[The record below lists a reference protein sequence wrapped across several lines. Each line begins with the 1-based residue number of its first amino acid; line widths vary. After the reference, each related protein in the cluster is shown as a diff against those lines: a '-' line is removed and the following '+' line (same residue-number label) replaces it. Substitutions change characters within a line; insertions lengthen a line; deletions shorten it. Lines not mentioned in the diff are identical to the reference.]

1 MAVTDIDLVVNTIRS
16 SNDPDEA
23 RVRLMQ
29 LPLTGLEEFVRR
41 AGRPEA
47 EIQTAKERGEYL
59 LSERQAKAIL
69 EMRLS
74 RLTGLEREKLATEY
88 GSLCDV
94 IGELEAILAS
104 SVLLDEVIVK
114 ELDEI
119 RERFGDARRTEIV
132 EAEGDISIEDLVPD
146 EEVVVTVSHA
156 GYVKRVPLSE
166 YRAQGRGGKGLRA
179 MDTRDKDFVSWVFV
193 VNAHAN
199 VLFLSD
205 KGKAYLKKVYQIPE
219 TSRAARGRAV
229 VNLVGMEPDERVA
242 AILPIR
248 EFVDEGYLLTCTR
261 RGRVKR
267 TSLSAYENIRQTGI
281 IGVAIGE
288 DDALLAAR
296 IVTPAQHVLI
306 GTSHGMSIRFAI
318 EDVRSMGRDSMGVK
332 GIDLREGDL
341 VIGMDIIEDESEQQ
355 VLTVSANGYGK
366 RTKVAEWRTQN
377 RGGKGIIAMDTSER
391 NGALVK
397 LRLVSPED
405 QLMVITN
412 GGQVIRTRV
421 SEIRETGRNTQGV
434 RVIRLG
440 DGEQVVDVEPVA
452 EGEEGDEEVDE
463 AVGAEEPQEPEGN

>member
-1 MAVTDIDLVVNTIRS
+1 M
-16 SNDPDEA
+16 
-23 RVRLMQ
+23 
-29 LPLTGLEEFVRR
+29 
-41 AGRPEA
+41 
-47 EIQTAKERGEYL
+47 
-59 LSERQAKAIL
+59 
-69 EMRLS
+69 
-74 RLTGLEREKLATEY
+74 
-88 GSLCDV
+88 
-94 IGELEAILAS
+94 
-104 SVLLDEVIVK
+104 
-114 ELDEI
+114 
-119 RERFGDARRTEIV
+119 
-132 EAEGDISIEDLVPD
+132 
-146 EEVVVTVSHA
+146 VTVSHA

-179 MDTRDKDFVSWVFV
+179 MDTRDQDFVSWVFV

-248 EFVDEGYLLTCTR
+248 EFVEDGYLLTCTR

-267 TSLSAYENIRQTGI
+267 TNLGAYENIRQTGI

-288 DDALLAAR
+288 GDGLLTAR
-296 IVTPAQHVLI
+296 IVTPGQHVLI
-306 GTSHGMSIRFAI
+306 GTSSGMSIRFPV
-318 EDVRSMGRDSMGVK
+318 EDVRAMGRDSMGVK
-332 GIDLREGDL
+332 GIDLREGDF
-341 VIGMDIIEDESEQQ
+341 VIGMDIIEEEGDQQ

-377 RGGKGIIAMDTSER
+377 RGGKGIIGMDTSER

-397 LRLVSPED
+397 LRLVSPDD

-434 RVIRLG
+434 RVIRLREA
-440 DGEQVVDVEPVA
+440 EQVVDVEPVA
-452 EGEEGDEEVDE
+452 EGEDEELPE
-463 AVGAEEPQEPEGN
+463 SEEPQPN